1 VPSLDLFLA
10 QSEEVRARIIGNAPV
25 RAAIEAG
32 VRFGWDGVIGDEG
45 VFIGMNSFGA
55 SAPYKDLYKHFGITA
70 EKLVEGIV
78 AKHNA

>member
-1 VPSLDLFLA
+1 
-10 QSEEVRARIIGNAPV
+10 
-25 RAAIEAG
+25 
-32 VRFGWDGVIGDEG
+32 